1 VANIAIV
8 GAGVIGVSCA
18 AFLQR
23 DGHSV
28 TIYDPEPPGEGCSFG
43 NAGSIGPGS
52 VVPLSTP
59 GIVRQAA
66 SWITDPDSPLWIDWR
81 YLPRALPWLARF
93 IAAGTRPR
101 VDAVAK
107 ALRALHADSFK
118 HYRSLLGVDA
128 GSLLHV
134 SGQLYLYES
143 EGAFVKDALGREL
156 RAALGIRTEIL
167 EPDEIREMEPSLGPR
182 FTKAVYLPDAGHC
195 SNPHRLVAAIAE
207 GVARDGG
214 RFIRAAVKDFERE
227 GDKVRAVVTE
237 AGPRPCDLVVIAA
250 GAWSGRLAKRLG
262 LSIPLESMRGYHVML
277 PMPTPGP
284 THPIYPLAAKI
295 MMTPMDQGL
304 RIAGTAEIAGLDA
317 PMNER
322 RAAVLGRLAKRYF
335 PGLTGE
341 PVSTWMG
348 HRPATPDSLPV
359 IGPSPR
365 HSNVVLAFGHG
376 QTGLI
381 GGSTTGLLIAD
392 IIARRKPTIDPSPF
406 AADRFQGVR
415 RH

>member
-1 VANIAIV
+1 LANIAIV

-28 TIYDPEPPGEGCSFG
+28 TVYDPVPPGEGCSFG

-59 GIVRQAA
+59 GIVWQAV

-93 IAAGTRPR
+93 VAAGTRPR
-101 VDAVAK
+101 VNAVAK

-143 EGAFVKDALGREL
+143 EAAFAKDALGREL
-156 RAALGIRTEIL
+156 RAALDVRSEIL
-167 EPDEIREMEPSLGPR
+167 EPDEIRELEPSLGPR

-207 GVARDGG
+207 GIARSGG
-214 RFIRAAVKDFERE
+214 RFVRAAVKDFEQE
-227 GDKVRAVVTE
+227 GGTVRAVVTE
-237 AGPRPCDLVVIAA
+237 SGAVPCDLVVIAA
-250 GAWSGRLAKRLG
+250 GAWSRRLAGRLG
-262 LSIPLESMRGYHVML
+262 LRIPLESMRGYHVML

-284 THPIYPLAAKI
+284 TRPLYPLAAKI
-295 MMTPMDQGL
+295 MMTPMEQGL
-304 RIAGTAEIAGLDA
+304 RVAGTAEIAGLDA
-317 PMNER
+317 PMNEC
-322 RAAVLGRLAKRYF
+322 RAAVLGRLASRYF
-335 PGLTGE
+335 PGITGE
-341 PVSTWMG
+341 PISTWMG

-359 IGPSPR
+359 IGRSPR
-365 HSNVVLAFGHG
+365 HTNAILAFGHG

-392 IIARRKPTIDPSPF
+392 NVANRKPAIDPSPYR
-406 AADRFQGVR
+406 ADRF
-415 RH
+415 

>member
-1 VANIAIV
+1 MANIAIV

-28 TIYDPEPPGEGCSFG
+28 TVYDPVPPGEGCSFG

-59 GIVRQAA
+59 GIVRQVA
-66 SWITDPDSPLWIDWR
+66 SWITDPDSPLWIDWH
-81 YLPRALPWLARF
+81 YLPWALPWLARF
-93 IAAGTRPR
+93 VAAGTRPR

-143 EGAFVKDALGREL
+143 EAAFAKDALGREL
-156 RAALGIRTEIL
+156 RAALDVRSEIL
-167 EPDEIREMEPSLGPR
+167 EPDEIRELEPSLGPR

-207 GVARDGG
+207 GIARNGG
-214 RFIRAAVKDFERE
+214 RFVRAAVKDFEQE
-227 GDKVRAVVTE
+227 GGTVRAVVTE
-237 AGPRPCDLVVIAA
+237 SGAVPCDLVVIAA
-250 GAWSGRLAKRLG
+250 GAWSRRLAGRLG
-262 LSIPLESMRGYHVML
+262 LRIPLESMRGYHVML

-284 THPIYPLAAKI
+284 TRPLYPLAAKI
-295 MMTPMDQGL
+295 MMTPMEQGL
-304 RIAGTAEIAGLDA
+304 RVAGTAEIAGLDA

-322 RAAVLGRLAKRYF
+322 RAAVLGRLARRYF
-335 PGLTGE
+335 PGMTGE
-341 PVSTWMG
+341 PISTWMG

-359 IGPSPR
+359 VGRSPR
-365 HSNVVLAFGHG
+365 HTNAVLAFGHG

-381 GGSTTGLLIAD
+381 GGSTTGLLVAD
-392 IIARRKPTIDPSPF
+392 IVANRKPTIDPSPYR
-406 AADRFQGVR
+406 ADRF
-415 RH
+415 

>member
-1 VANIAIV
+1 MANIAIV

-28 TIYDPEPPGEGCSFG
+28 TVYDPVPPGEGCSFG

-107 ALRALHADSFK
+107 GLRALHADSFK

-128 GSLLHV
+128 GSLLRV

-143 EGAFVKDALGREL
+143 ETAFAKDALGREL
-156 RAALGIRTEIL
+156 RAALGIRSEIL
-167 EPDEIREMEPSLGPR
+167 EPDEIKELEPSLGPQ
-182 FTKAVYLPDAGHC
+182 FTKAIYLPDAGHC

-207 GVARDGG
+207 GVARNGG
-214 RFIRAAVKDFERE
+214 QFVRAAVKDFEQE
-227 GDKVRAVVTE
+227 DGTVRAVVKE
-237 AGPRPCDLVVIAA
+237 SGAMPCDLVVIAA
-250 GAWSGRLAKRLG
+250 GAWSRRLAGRLG
-262 LSIPLESMRGYHVML
+262 LRIPLESMRGYHVML

-284 THPIYPLAAKI
+284 TRPLYPLATKI
-295 MMTPMDQGL
+295 MMTPMEQGL
-304 RIAGTAEIAGLDA
+304 RVAGTAEIAGLDA

-322 RAAVLGRLAKRYF
+322 RAAMLGRLARRYF
-335 PGLTGE
+335 PGITGE
-341 PVSTWMG
+341 PISTWMG

-359 IGPSPR
+359 IGRSPR
-365 HSNVVLAFGHG
+365 HSNAVLAFGHG

-392 IIARRKPTIDPSPF
+392 IAANRKPTIDPSPYR
-406 AADRFQGVR
+406 ADRF
-415 RH
+415 

>member
-1 VANIAIV
+1 LANIAIV

-18 AFLQR
+18 AFLQQ

-28 TIYDPEPPGEGCSFG
+28 TVYDPVPPGEGCSFG
-43 NAGSIGPGS
+43 NAGSIGPSS

-118 HYRSLLGVDA
+118 HYRLLLGVDA

-143 EGAFVKDALGREL
+143 EAAFAKDALGREL
-156 RAALGIRTEIL
+156 RAALGIRSEIL
-167 EPDEIREMEPSLGPR
+167 ESDEVKELEPSLGPR

-207 GVARDGG
+207 GVARSGG
-214 RFIRAAVKDFERE
+214 RFVRAAVNDFEQE
-227 GDKVRAVVTE
+227 GGMVRAVVTE
-237 AGPRPCDLVVIAA
+237 FGAMPCDLVVIAA
-250 GAWSGRLAKRLG
+250 GAWSRRLAGRLG
-262 LSIPLESMRGYHVML
+262 LRIPLESMRGYHVML
-277 PMPTPGP
+277 PMPIPGP
-284 THPIYPLAAKI
+284 TRPHYLLAAKI
-295 MMTPMDQGL
+295 MMTPMEQGL
-304 RIAGTAEIAGLDA
+304 RVAGTAEIAGLEA

-322 RAAVLGRLAKRYF
+322 RAAVLGRLARCYF
-335 PGLTGE
+335 PGMTGE
-341 PVSTWMG
+341 PISTWMG

-359 IGPSPR
+359 IGRSPR
-365 HSNVVLAFGHG
+365 HTNAVLAFGHG

-392 IIARRKPTIDPSPF
+392 IVANRKPTIDPSPYR
-406 AADRFQGVR
+406 ADRF
-415 RH
+415 

>member
-1 VANIAIV
+1 LANIAIV

-28 TIYDPEPPGEGCSFG
+28 TVYDPVPPGEGCSFG

-107 ALRALHADSFK
+107 GLRALHADSFK

-143 EGAFVKDALGREL
+143 ETAFAKDALGREL
-156 RAALGIRTEIL
+156 RAALGIRSEIL
-167 EPDEIREMEPSLGPR
+167 EPDEIKELEPSLGPQ
-182 FTKAVYLPDAGHC
+182 FTKAIYLPDAGHC

-207 GVARDGG
+207 GVARNGG
-214 RFIRAAVKDFERE
+214 QFVRAAVKDFEQE
-227 GDKVRAVVTE
+227 DGTVRAVVKE
-237 AGPRPCDLVVIAA
+237 SGAMPCDLVVIAA
-250 GAWSGRLAKRLG
+250 GAWSRRLAGRLG
-262 LSIPLESMRGYHVML
+262 LRIPLESMRGYHVML
-277 PMPTPGP
+277 SMPTPGP
-284 THPIYPLAAKI
+284 TRPLYPLATKI
-295 MMTPMDQGL
+295 MMTPMEQGL
-304 RIAGTAEIAGLDA
+304 RVAGTAEIAGLDA

-322 RAAVLGRLAKRYF
+322 RAAMLGRLARRYF
-335 PGLTGE
+335 PGITGE
-341 PVSTWMG
+341 PISTWMG

-359 IGPSPR
+359 IGRSPR
-365 HSNVVLAFGHG
+365 HSNAVLAFGHG

-392 IIARRKPTIDPSPF
+392 IAANRKPTIDPSPYR
-406 AADRFQGVR
+406 ADRF
-415 RH
+415 